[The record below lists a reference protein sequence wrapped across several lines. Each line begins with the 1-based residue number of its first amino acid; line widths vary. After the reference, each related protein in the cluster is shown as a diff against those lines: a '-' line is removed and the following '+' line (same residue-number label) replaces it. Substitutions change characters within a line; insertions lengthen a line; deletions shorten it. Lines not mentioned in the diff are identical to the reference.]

1 MLKYPDYY
9 PAVQRL
15 EKLSKRADELLTGLT
30 ADNILDRIRE
40 RNAVMI
46 QVNNLKT
53 KLSEKPTTCDEM
65 NYKITPVV
73 RLNF

>member
-9 PAVQRL
+9 PALQRL
-15 EKLSKRADELLTGLT
+15 EKLSKRADELLTGIT
-30 ADNILDRIRE
+30 ADNLLDRIRE

-46 QVNNLKT
+46 QVNNLK
-53 KLSEKPTTCDEM
+53 KRLSEKATTCEEM
-65 NYKITPVV
+65 EYHISPVT

>member
-30 ADNILDRIRE
+30 AENMTERVRE

-46 QVNNLKT
+46 QIENLK
-53 KLSEKPTTCDEM
+53 KRLNEKPTTCEEM
-65 NYKITPVV
+65 EYKVVPVV
-73 RLNF
+73 RLKF

>member
-9 PAVQRL
+9 PAVKRL
-15 EKLSKRADELLTGLT
+15 EELSKRADELLTGLT
-30 ADNILDRIRE
+30 AENMLGRIRE

-53 KLSEKPTTCDEM
+53 KLIEKPTTCEEM
-65 NYKITPVV
+65 EYHITPVC
-73 RLNF
+73 RLKF

>member
-30 ADNILDRIRE
+30 ADNIEARIRE
-40 RNAVMI
+40 RNTIAI
-46 QVNNLKT
+46 QINNLK
-53 KLSEKPTTCDEM
+53 KRLSDKQETSEVM
-65 NYKITPVV
+65 QYHISPVT

>member
-30 ADNILDRIRE
+30 AENMENRLSE
-40 RNAVMI
+40 RNAVAI
-46 QVNNLKT
+46 QISNLKK
-53 KLSEKPTTCDEM
+53 KLSEKQDTNEVMQYHISP
-65 NYKITPVV
+65 IT